1 MLDLHTLAI
10 ILHAVSAMG
19 AFIIGIVFIFQSIIL
34 RQLQLA
40 RAVLVLLILME
51 VFLVIAILSHLSSLP
66 TLTQIIFGGLTIL
79 ALYMIWRAVQAL
91 SVLREPNGNQ
101 LAVID
106 HIGFILISL
115 FDGFAIVGSIDLHAP
130 GWLVAVI
137 AVGAVVL
144 GIYAIN
150 VRKKRLS
157 MQSR

>member
-1 MLDLHTLAI
+1 MPNLHTLAI
-10 ILHAVSAMG
+10 VVHVLSATG
-19 AFIIGIVFIFQSIIL
+19 AFFIGIVLLFQRNTL
-34 RQLQLA
+34 RRLQLGITF
-40 RAVLVLLILME
+40 LVLLILME

-91 SVLREPNGNQ
+91 LVLREPNGNQ

-130 GWLVAVI
+130 GWLIAVI

-144 GIYAIN
+144 GVYAIN

>member
-10 ILHAVSAMG
+10 VLHAVSAMG

-115 FDGFAIVGSIDLHAP
+115 FDGFAIVASIDLHAP
-130 GWLVAVI
+130 GWLIAVI